1 MGGPNDDVS
10 RLELQ
15 ARMRTIIIYS
25 MSRRFLVVFAAT
37 ALTVSACG
45 SADSSG
51 EADVASA
58 IVVTHSVLGA
68 IVSDLVLDSAEV
80 TVLIP
85 NGIDPHEWEPSA
97 KDVEAI
103 NTATLVVANGFDLEE
118 SLVDILNSSESPVFF
133 AAEHI
138 TPLDSNDDHD
148 HAHSDEDVHGD
159 EHQHG
164 DGDPH
169 FWTDPIAV
177 AEVVEHL
184 SEELASI
191 GLDVASRA
199 EEFISELSEL
209 DAEVNEMLSGIA
221 SDDRV
226 MITGHVSMAYF
237 AAHYGFELLGSVVPN
252 LSTSAEASAAN
263 LAELKEVIADEG
275 VPVIFAELGAPD
287 DVVSALAD
295 ETGVRVV
302 VLPSHLVPDEGT
314 YRSFLLALASEVRDA
329 LTA

>member
-1 MGGPNDDVS
+1 
-10 RLELQ
+10 
-15 ARMRTIIIYS
+15 MRTIIIYV
-25 MSRRFLVVFAAT
+25 MRRSLPVVLAS
-37 ALTVSACG
+37 ALAITACG
-45 SADSSG
+45 SSGSSG
-51 EADVASA
+51 NGSTAPS

-68 IVSDLVLDSAEV
+68 IVSDLVLDSADV

-103 NTATLVVANGFDLEE
+103 NSATLVVANGLDLEE
-118 SLVDILNSSESPVFF
+118 ALNDVLDNAESPVFF
-133 AAEHI
+133 AADHI
-138 TPLDSNDDHD
+138 TPLDSSDDHD
-148 HAHSDEDVHGD
+148 HGHDEGHEEEPKSADD
-159 EHQHG
+159 EHAHDNEQHEHEE
-164 DGDPH
+164 GDPH
-169 FWTDPIAV
+169 FWTDPVSV

-184 SEELASI
+184 SEELSTV
-191 GLDVASRA
+191 GLDVSSRA
-199 EEFISELSEL
+199 DALIADLNALDGAVSELLS
-209 DAEVNEMLSGIA
+209 VIPNEK
-221 SDDRV
+221 RV

-275 VPVIFAELGAPD
+275 VSVIFAELGAPD

-295 ETGVRVV
+295 EAGVRVV

>member
-1 MGGPNDDVS
+1 
-10 RLELQ
+10 
-15 ARMRTIIIYS
+15 MRTIIINL
-25 MSRRFLVVFAAT
+25 MRRSFPLVLAS
-37 ALTVSACG
+37 ALAITGCG
-45 SADSSG
+45 SGGSSG
-51 EADVASA
+51 NGSA
-58 IVVTHSVLGA
+58 APSIVVTHSVLGA
-68 IVSDLVLDSAEV
+68 IVSDLVLDSADV

-103 NTATLVVANGFDLEE
+103 NSATLVVANGLDLEE
-118 SLVDILNSSESPVFF
+118 ALNDVLDNAESPVFF
-133 AAEHI
+133 AADHI
-138 TPLDSNDDHD
+138 TPLTSSDSHD
-148 HAHSDEDVHGD
+148 HAHDD
-159 EHQHG
+159 EHAHDEEAKAEDDDHAHDDEHEHG
-164 DGDPH
+164 EGDPH
-169 FWTDPIAV
+169 FWTDPVSV

-184 SEELASI
+184 SEELATV
-191 GLDVASRA
+191 GLDVSSRA
-199 EEFISELSEL
+199 DALIADLNALDGEVSEL
-209 DAEVNEMLSGIA
+209 LSVIP
-221 SDDRV
+221 DEKRV

-263 LAELKEVIADEG
+263 LAELKDVIADEG
-275 VPVIFAELGAPD
+275 VSVIFAELGAPD

-295 ETGVRVV
+295 EAGVRVV

>member
-1 MGGPNDDVS
+1 
-10 RLELQ
+10 
-15 ARMRTIIIYS
+15 MRTIIIYV
-25 MSRRFLVVFAAT
+25 MRRSLPVVLAS
-37 ALTVSACG
+37 ALAITACG
-45 SADSSG
+45 SGDSSG
-51 EADVASA
+51 DDGSA
-58 IVVTHSVLGA
+58 PSIVVTHSVLGA
-68 IVSDLVLDSAEV
+68 IVSDLVLDSGEV

-103 NTATLVVANGFDLEE
+103 NSATLVVANGFDLEE
-118 SLVDILNSSESPVFF
+118 SLDDVLDSSESPVFF

-138 TPLDSNDDHD
+138 TPLDSADDHG
-148 HAHSDEDVHGD
+148 HAHGD
-159 EHQHG
+159 EHDYDSKTDADDHAHDDEHEHG
-164 DGDPH
+164 EGDPH
-169 FWTDPIAV
+169 FWTDPLAV

-184 SEELASI
+184 SEELATV
-191 GLDVASRA
+191 GLDVSSRA
-199 EEFISELSEL
+199 DVLIADLNSLDGEMSEL
-209 DAEVNEMLSGIA
+209 LSVIP
-221 SDDRV
+221 DEKRV

-263 LAELKEVIADEG
+263 LAELKDVIADEG
-275 VPVIFAELGAPD
+275 VSVIFAELGAPG

-302 VLPSHLVPDEGT
+302 VLPTHFVPEDGT
-314 YRSFLLALASEVRDA
+314 YRSFLLALASQVRDA